1 MCLSWFLDRSEHLY
15 GFNQFL
21 PRIGLCQ
28 SWESCL
34 GEHDV
39 LVVSGQHEALGF
51 YFYAGDVG
59 VGGGY
64 F

>member
-1 MCLSWFLDRSEHLY
+1 
-15 GFNQFL
+15 
-21 PRIGLCQ
+21 
-28 SWESCL
+28 L

-39 LVVSGQHEALGF
+39 LVVARLHEALGF

-59 VGGGY
+59 VGGDY